1 MNQPIQVK
9 TSHDSSSS
17 TSGFTLL
24 ELLMVIAIMGITLAI
39 AIPNFKALI
48 TSIRLT
54 NAANNMVSALQIAKS
69 EAIKSNSLVSIIPN
83 LKWEKGWG
91 VKKQITNEPPI
102 SLFEPLNAG
111 YTVQPQT
118 PPISEI
124 TYRPDGR
131 IAQNKEVV
139 FYFCSPAS
147 TAAFREVTINAT
159 GRVKVLNPNTNTK
172 PFYSDVCKA

>member
-1 MNQPIQVK
+1 MNRRTRLK
-9 TSHDSSSS
+9 TMHDLSAF

-39 AIPNFKALI
+39 AIPNFKTLI

-69 EAIKSNSLVSIIPN
+69 EAIKSNSPVSIIPN
-83 LKWEKGWG
+83 LKWENGWD

-102 SLFEPLNAG
+102 SKFERLNDG
-111 YTVQPQT
+111 YTVQPKI
-118 PPISEI
+118 PPISDII

-131 IAQNKEVV
+131 IITPNNEVV

-159 GRVKVLNPNTNTK
+159 GRVKVVNPNTNT
-172 PFYSDVCKA
+172 YSVACPA

>member
-1 MNQPIQVK
+1 M
-9 TSHDSSSS
+9 HDLSAF

-24 ELLMVIAIMGITLAI
+24 ELLMVIAIMGIILAI

-69 EAIKSNSLVSIIPN
+69 EAIKSNSFVSIIPIKSN
-83 LKWEKGWG
+83 WKNGWV
-91 VKKQITNEPPI
+91 VKKKPI
-102 SLFEPLNAG
+102 ISEELTIKLFEPLNAD
-111 YTVQPQT
+111 YTVT
-118 PPISEI
+118 PISPI
-124 TYRPDGR
+124 IYRPDGR
-131 IAQNKEVV
+131 IDQNEVV

-172 PFYSDVCKA
+172 PSYSEVCKA

>member
-1 MNQPIQVK
+1 MLDL
-9 TSHDSSSS
+9 SAF

-69 EAIKSNSLVSIIPN
+69 EAIKSNSRVSIIPN

-91 VKKQITNEPPI
+91 VKITNKLI
-102 SLFEPLNAG
+102 SKFEPLNDG
-111 YTVQPQT
+111 YTIQPKI
-118 PPISEI
+118 PPISDII

-131 IAQNKEVV
+131 IDQNKEVV